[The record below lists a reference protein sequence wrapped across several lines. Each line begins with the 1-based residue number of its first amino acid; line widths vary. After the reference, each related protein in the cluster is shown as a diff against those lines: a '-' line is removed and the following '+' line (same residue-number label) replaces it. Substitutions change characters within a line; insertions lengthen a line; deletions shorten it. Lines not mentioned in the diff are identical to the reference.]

1 MACTGIEQ
9 MRLLL
14 SLSSDLGFE
23 PFTWPHVKTLRWRQL
38 SLLPPM
44 ALPKGNPSATI
55 LLTLLTAKYM

>member
-9 MRLLL
+9 MRLLP
-14 SLSSDLGFE
+14 SRSSDLGFE
-23 PFTWPHVKTLRWRQL
+23 PFTWPHVKALRWRQL

-44 ALPKGNPSATI
+44 ALPKGNPVTI